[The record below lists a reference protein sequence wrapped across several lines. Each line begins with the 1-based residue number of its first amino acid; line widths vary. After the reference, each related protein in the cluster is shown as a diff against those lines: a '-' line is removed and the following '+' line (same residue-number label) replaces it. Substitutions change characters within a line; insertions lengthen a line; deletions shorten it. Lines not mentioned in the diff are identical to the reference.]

1 MNKVGG
7 RALLLSLV
15 WVLFAAVP
23 AAADE
28 QERLIVRAP
37 KPYDSLVSA
46 VRGLGGDIHHLYV
59 NVDALAVSIPSHRVA
74 DLATLVGPRRM
85 TKDATVHA
93 PRPVEQVTIA
103 ASEVEAVEALHSER
117 LAQLV
122 SSHPTN
128 FNFNNRLTG
137 AATLHS
143 QGVTGHGVVV
153 AVIDTGTANSP
164 VVGALSGTVVG
175 GENFVRDDPVTSA
188 TSRRNHPHGTWV
200 GSMIAAHATF
210 LFDNTSSLVR
220 SLRIHAPDSVIA
232 CTGFPPPCS
241 ATRSIVPV
249 IGTAP
254 SARIYAFKVFD
265 SRTGAGRNSDI
276 IAAMDRAI
284 TLRRN
289 YDRGVSSNPVAG
301 NGSEED
307 PFVFDSLNIQI
318 VNMSLGGGTFFAG
331 RELKDQ
337 LTVRMLEIGMTI
349 VASAGNSGPAAMTG
363 GSPGTGIG
371 TLTVGAASS
380 AVHQRVFR
388 DVQFGVGNGALFRP
402 TGHVQTAPFS
412 SRGPTADGRIKPEV
426 VANGVASFVQGTCL
440 ALDLV
445 SDRNACL
452 AGLIPAPLS
461 FEAGTSFASPTVAG
475 AAALLRERAPAASAV
490 QIRNALV
497 ETANPSLLGD
507 GSGPIDQGAGFI
519 DIPVAMARLQAGRV
533 SSHLA
538 RTGRGGSDDD
548 DFAEDDVSRM
558 VEANIREAGFRPVS
572 FRRDRFTSRVEG
584 LRPGQVAHFFVDADE
599 RTDQLVVSLTNVT
612 PELPRSQQNVFFGD
626 SVFLQVVDALTSDAD
641 TKVSAE
647 VAGDSTF
654 TIANPQTGL
663 VRVAVRGTSTNA
675 GRISADLTIERTR
688 RSQGQATAEGR
699 VAEGE
704 LVPFEIEV
712 PAGSAQA
719 VFELSWN
726 GNWSRYPTNGLDLIL
741 IDPAGAVSFAEPT
754 FARSPQRAVINNPAA
769 GTWTAFVLG
778 DVVFDHDAGD
788 DEDRDDEDN
797 HDARSAKERFEL
809 RVTVDGNRL
818 RMPGA
823 DR

>member
-337 LTVRMLEIGMTI
+337 LTVLMLETGMTI

-412 SRGPTADGRIKPEV
+412 SRGPTADGRIKPDV

-519 DIPVAMARLQAGRV
+519 DIPAAVARLKAGRV
-533 SSHLA
+533 SAHLA
-538 RTGRGGSDDD
+538 GTGRGRDDD
-548 DFAEDDVSRM
+548 DFAENGVSRK
-558 VEANIREAGFRPVS
+558 VEANIREAGFQPVA
-572 FRRDRFTSRVEG
+572 FQRDRFTTRVEG
-584 LRPGQVAHFFVDADE
+584 LRPGRVAHFFVDADE
-599 RTDQLVVSLTNVT
+599 QTDQLVVSVTNVT
-612 PELPRSQQNVFFGD
+612 TELPPSQQNVLFGD
-626 SVFLQVVDALTSDAD
+626 IVLLTIVDAPSSFAD
-641 TKVSAE
+641 TKVSAF
-647 VAGDSTF
+647 VVGDSTF
-654 TIANPQTGL
+654 TIPNPQTGL
-663 VRVAVRGTSTNA
+663 VRVAVMGYSTNA
-675 GRISADLTIERTR
+675 GRISGDLTIERTR
-688 RSQGQATAEGR
+688 RSQGPATAKGR

-704 LVPFEIEV
+704 LIPFAIEV
-712 PAGSAQA
+712 PAGAAQA
-719 VFELSWN
+719 VFELSWKD
-726 GNWSRYPTNGLDLIL
+726 NWSRYPTDALALIL
-741 IDPAGAVSFAEPT
+741 IDPAGGVNNAGNSPSF
-754 FARSPQRAVINNPAA
+754 PQRVVINNPAA
-769 GTWTAFVLG
+769 GTWRALVDGFI
-778 DVVFDHDAGD
+778 VFDRSAVD
-788 DEDRDDEDN
+788 DEDREN
-797 HDARSAKERFEL
+797 VRPASEGFEL
-809 RVTVDGNRL
+809 RVTVDGKRL
-818 RMPGA
+818 RLPRA

>member
-200 GSMIAAHATF
+200 GSMIAAHGTF
-210 LFDNTSSLVR
+210 FFDNTSPLVQ

-241 ATRSIVPV
+241 ETRSMVPV

-254 SARIYAFKVFD
+254 SARIYALKVLD
-265 SRTGAGRNSDI
+265 SRTNQGLTSGF

-289 YDRGVSSNPVAG
+289 SDQGVPSTPVAG
-301 NGSEED
+301 NGSEEN
-307 PFVFDSLNIQI
+307 PFVFNSLNIQI
-318 VNMSLGGGTFFAG
+318 ANMSVGTLTFFAG
-331 RELKDQ
+331 RDLIDQ
-337 LTVRMLEIGMTI
+337 LTLCMLEAGITSA
-349 VASAGNSGPAAMTG
+349 ASAGNDGPAAMTG
-363 GSPGTGIG
+363 TTPGTGIG
-371 TLTVGAASS
+371 TLTVGAAST
-380 AVHQRVFR
+380 APHERVFR
-388 DVQFGVGNGALFRP
+388 DLQFGVGIGALFRP
-402 TGHVQTAPFS
+402 TGHVQTASFS
-412 SRGPTADGRIKPEV
+412 SRGPTADGRIDPDV
-426 VANGVASFVQGTCL
+426 VANGAFSFAQGTCL
-440 ALDLV
+440 GFDPGA
-445 SDRNACL
+445 DRNACL
-452 AGLIPAPLS
+452 AGTIRAPLD
-461 FEAGTSFASPTVAG
+461 FVAGTSFASPTTAG
-475 AAALLRERAPAASAV
+475 AA
-490 QIRNALV
+490 
-497 ETANPSLLGD
+497 
-507 GSGPIDQGAGFI
+507 
-519 DIPVAMARLQAGRV
+519 
-533 SSHLA
+533 
-538 RTGRGGSDDD
+538 
-548 DFAEDDVSRM
+548 
-558 VEANIREAGFRPVS
+558 
-572 FRRDRFTSRVEG
+572 
-584 LRPGQVAHFFVDADE
+584 
-599 RTDQLVVSLTNVT
+599 
-612 PELPRSQQNVFFGD
+612 
-626 SVFLQVVDALTSDAD
+626 
-641 TKVSAE
+641 
-647 VAGDSTF
+647 
-654 TIANPQTGL
+654 
-663 VRVAVRGTSTNA
+663 
-675 GRISADLTIERTR
+675 
-688 RSQGQATAEGR
+688 
-699 VAEGE
+699 
-704 LVPFEIEV
+704 
-712 PAGSAQA
+712 
-719 VFELSWN
+719 
-726 GNWSRYPTNGLDLIL
+726 
-741 IDPAGAVSFAEPT
+741 
-754 FARSPQRAVINNPAA
+754 
-769 GTWTAFVLG
+769 
-778 DVVFDHDAGD
+778 
-788 DEDRDDEDN
+788 
-797 HDARSAKERFEL
+797 
-809 RVTVDGNRL
+809 
-818 RMPGA
+818 
-823 DR
+823 